1 MRILSFCWVRLS
13 IHCKGDRTSIK
24 ISLDLKSIIIGAV
37 KYFLIILTLC
47 ITEEE
52 IMIQNSAYAVFV
64 YSSVFN
70 FNVWWQNHY

>member
-1 MRILSFCWVRLS
+1 MRILPFCSIRLS
-13 IHCKGDRTSIK
+13 IHCKGDRMSRK
-24 ISLDLKSIIIGAV
+24 VSLDLKSVIIGAL

-52 IMIQNSAYAVFV
+52 IMIQNNVYAVFV

-70 FNVWWQNHY
+70 LNV